1 MKNAFA
7 AATGFAVA
15 AAFGITAAAQTGT
28 PPAAPQTTPQ
38 TTPPAQSSMQDKSA
52 AQQVTLVGCVQ
63 SEADYRKAHDLGRG
77 GAVGTGAGVGNE
89 FVLINASS
97 TAGGA
102 IAGAQAGTTTGTAT
116 GTATG
121 TTPGTA
127 TGTSGATASSNM
139 AFELTGEN
147 EAQLAQHVG
156 KRVEITGKLKAAEVG
171 PAGPTGGATAGTPPT
186 GVDLMSPD
194 LRLREVEIVSVRATS
209 GTCPAK

>member
-1 MKNAFA
+1 MMKHAFA

-15 AAFGITAAAQTGT
+15 AAFSITAMA
-28 PPAAPQTTPQ
+28 Q
-38 TTPPAQSSMQDKSA
+38 TTPPSTPQTSSPQTSQPAQSNMQDKSA

-63 SEADYRKAHDLGRG
+63 SEADYRKAHNLGRG

-89 FVLINASS
+89 FVLINASTTS
-97 TAGGA
+97 GGA
-102 IAGAQAGTTTGTAT
+102 IAGATAGTAT
-116 GTATG
+116 GTPA
-121 TTPGTA
+121 GTA
-127 TGTSGATASSNM
+127 TGTSGATASSSQ

-171 PAGPTGGATAGTPPT
+171 PSGATGGATAGTPPT
-186 GVDLMSPD
+186 GVDVTSPD
-194 LRLREVEIVSVRATS
+194 LKLREVEIVSVRATS